1 MKGVLLGRASECEQ
15 AIDCFDKAIMLKP
28 DYVEAW
34 YRKGLLLGIVGR
46 KDEATACISK
56 AIELDPR
63 VFEMIKDG
71 MNASM

>member
-1 MKGVLLGRASECEQ
+1 
-15 AIDCFDKAIMLKP
+15 
-28 DYVEAW
+28 VEAW